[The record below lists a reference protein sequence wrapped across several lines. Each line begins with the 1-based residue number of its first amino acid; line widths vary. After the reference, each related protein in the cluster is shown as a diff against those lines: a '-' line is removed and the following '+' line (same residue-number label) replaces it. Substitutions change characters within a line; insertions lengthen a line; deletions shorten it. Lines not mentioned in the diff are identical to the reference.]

1 MERLKNFVCRD
12 GFAEVNTNAGR
23 IRGFMEND
31 VYTFLGIPYGK
42 AKRFKKAEPDSPWKG
57 TLTATTYGY
66 TCPNMDDNFLPDEIM
81 GMPRLWHSS
90 EDCLNLNIWTTS
102 LDKEAQKPVMVFL
115 HGGGYFSGSAIHLTC
130 YEGKEQALLGDV
142 VSVTVNHRLNVLG
155 FLDLSQY
162 GDDFRESGN
171 VGILDLVEALKW
183 VQENIASFGGNPDN
197 VTIYGHSGGG
207 GKVTTLMQ
215 MPCADGLYHK
225 AIIMSGITRME
236 GPVDGLPMRITRE
249 TAQKNARIL
258 VNAAGGTDKLQSMPV
273 NELMALVPHTF
284 KDYFFWSPV
293 PGAGDY
299 PGDPG
304 QAGIREET
312 GNIPVMIGNALC
324 EFSGPA
330 DSRDKSQVTEGE
342 VVKKLSEKYGLKG
355 PALYDIYKKTYPNLK
370 PYYALTLIPMA
381 FRQDVNLF
389 SEKRAD
395 LSGAPVYEYLLA
407 YESAYNG
414 GTISWHGVEL
424 PFVFHN
430 AEDKG
435 CVFSGEQ
442 TWVTQEEIFNAWI
455 HFAKY
460 GNPNHDLL
468 PKWDPFTRE
477 HRACMVFGAPS
488 ACRVNHDEE
497 LLSIINE
504 LKG

>member
-42 AKRFKKAEPDSPWKG
+42 AKRFKKAEPVSPWKG

-66 TCPNMDDNFLPDEIM
+66 ICPNMDDNFLPDEIM

-183 VQENIASFGGNPDN
+183 IQENIASFGGNPDN

-249 TAQKNARIL
+249 IAQKNARIL
-258 VNAAGGTDKLQSMPV
+258 VNAAGDTDKLQSMPV
-273 NELMALVPHTF
+273 SELMALVPHTF

-330 DSRDKSQVTEGE
+330 DSQDKSQVTEGE

-355 PALYDIYKKTYPNLK
+355 PVLYDIYKKTYPNLK
-370 PYYALTLIPMA
+370 PYYALTLIPMPSA
-381 FRQDVNLF
+381 RMLISFQKNAPIYPALRYTNICSHMKVPITAVQSAGMGWSFLLF
-389 SEKRAD
+389 SIMQKTRAVS
-395 LSGAPVYEYLLA
+395 LAENRPGLRRKKSLMHGSILQNMEIPITICCPNGIRLPESTGHVWFLARHLPAGSIMMKNCFQLLT
-407 YESAYNG
+407 N
-414 GTISWHGVEL
+414 
-424 PFVFHN
+424 
-430 AEDKG
+430 
-435 CVFSGEQ
+435 
-442 TWVTQEEIFNAWI
+442 
-455 HFAKY
+455 
-460 GNPNHDLL
+460 
-468 PKWDPFTRE
+468 
-477 HRACMVFGAPS
+477 
-488 ACRVNHDEE
+488 
-497 LLSIINE
+497 
-504 LKG
+504 